1 MKRFSPSD
9 LFRQHVEAGQRALLE
24 IIRYPL
30 NSVLTV
36 LAIGFA
42 LSLPGLLLSV
52 LENSQTTIQPW
63 QDGRQINVFLKLDVT
78 DDRLNELIQVW
89 EEDGQVDQIKHISR
103 DQALAEFKQQS
114 GLADALDLLE
124 ENPLPAVLVVTPAKP
139 INTANEIHALG
150 NRLSADPDVDAVQI
164 DQDWL
169 QRLQDFFTFLHTTTW
184 LLAFVFG
191 LMVILVI
198 NNSLRSEIL
207 RRQNEVE
214 VIKLIGGSNDFIQR
228 PFLYTAVLLG
238 ITGAVLAIM
247 IILIIF
253 SFLSP
258 YLETLLHH
266 YTDTPSPLHLGPKT
280 TFLIPIAGI
289 LLSLI
294 STMVAVRINIRQ
306 IEPQ

>member
-1 MKRFSPSD
+1 MKRFSLTD
-9 LFRQHVEAGQRALLE
+9 FFRQHMEAGQRALRE

-30 NSVLTV
+30 NSILTIM
-36 LAIGFA
+36 AIGLA

-52 LENSQTTIQPW
+52 LENSQKTIQPW
-63 QDGRQINVFLKLDVT
+63 QDGRQINVFLKLNVT
-78 DDRLNELIQVW
+78 DDRLSELISVW
-89 EEDGQVDQIKHISR
+89 EEDGEVDQIKLISR
-103 DQALAEFKQQS
+103 EQALAEFKQQS

-124 ENPLPAVLVVTPAKP
+124 ENPLPAVLIVAPAENV
-139 INTANEIHALG
+139 NTADKIQSLG
-150 NRLSADPDVDAVQI
+150 NRISADPAVDAVQI

-169 QRLQDFFTFLHTTTW
+169 QRLQDFFTFLQTTTW
-184 LLAFVFG
+184 LLALMFG
-191 LMVILVI
+191 LMVALVI

-228 PFLYTAVLLG
+228 PFLYTAILLG
-238 ITGAVLAIM
+238 ISGALFAII

-258 YLETLLHH
+258 HLEALLQH
-266 YTDTPSPLHLGPKT
+266 YTDTDSPLHLGPKT
-280 TFLIPIAGI
+280 TILIPLAGI
-289 LLSLI
+289 LLSLV
-294 STMVAVRINIRQ
+294 STIVAIRINIRQ